1 MPDMDFL
8 TVVIAIATLFV
19 LIAVGFGVR
28 KYTLIKDNHV
38 HLISHIL
45 VNVSLPALTIAS
57 MQIPET
63 AKTMGIVDQMLVVAV
78 AYYLAAFAFGLLLC
92 RFLPTT
98 PEEKG
103 VFQFMLVFPNSM
115 FMGIPVAL
123 AVLGQSSLFYVILF
137 NVPFYFLVFTLGVWL
152 LARGRPGKIDLK
164 VLLSPGLVA
173 AIVGLVLFLFQY
185 HLPSP
190 VQSGLELIGS
200 ATTPLAMIVVGAML
214 ATLPLS
220 RLAGDWRIYLTTALR
235 LVIFP
240 VAAFLILS
248 PFVSDHLLLGVAVLM
263 IAMPVAA
270 NSVLLSEE
278 YGVDATL
285 ASQGVFISTV
295 LCLATI
301 PLLEVLL
308 F

>member
-1 MPDMDFL
+1 MDFL

-19 LIAVGFGVR
+19 LIAVGFGAR
-28 KYTLIKDNHV
+28 KYSLIKDKHV

-57 MQIPET
+57 MQVPET
-63 AKTMGIVDQMLVVAV
+63 VKTMGIVDQMLIVAV

-137 NVPFYFLVFTLGVWL
+137 NVPFYFLVFTLGIWL

-173 AIVGLVLFLFQY
+173 AIVGLALFLFQY
-185 HLPSP
+185 TLPSP
-190 VQSGLELIGS
+190 VQSGLDLIGS

>member
-1 MPDMDFL
+1 MDFL

-19 LIAVGFGVR
+19 LIAVGFGAR
-28 KYTLIKDNHV
+28 KYSLIKDNHV

-57 MQIPET
+57 MQVPET
-63 AKTMGIVDQMLVVAV
+63 VKTMGIVDQMLIVAV

-137 NVPFYFLVFTLGVWL
+137 NVPFYFLVFTLGIWL

-173 AIVGLVLFLFQY
+173 AIVGLALFLFQY
-185 HLPSP
+185 TLPSP
-190 VQSGLELIGS
+190 VQSGLDLIGS